1 MRIEDDGS
9 ELRAYSSAGDVVAS
23 LSYRDEDSAVS
34 CRDLWTAH
42 GCGGAGSMLCYE
54 LRRKYPDLPI
64 VALTKP
70 DNERAIRLHK
80 RMGGQPEWVLFV
92 HRPKGKGMKRNGS

>member
-1 MRIEDDGS
+1 
-9 ELRAYSSAGDVVAS
+9 
-23 LSYRDEDSAVS
+23 
-34 CRDLWTAH
+34 
-42 GCGGAGSMLCYE
+42 MLCYE

-92 HRPKGKGMKRNGS
+92 HRPKGKKTHGN